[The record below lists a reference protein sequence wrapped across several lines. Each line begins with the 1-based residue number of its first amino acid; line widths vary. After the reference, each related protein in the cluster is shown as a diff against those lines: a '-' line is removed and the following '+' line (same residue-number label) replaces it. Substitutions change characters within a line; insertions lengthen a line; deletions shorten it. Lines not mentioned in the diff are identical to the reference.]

1 MRYTTD
7 WPLST
12 VSSLSIPYHT
22 SGGGFA
28 GGVVGPVRFVWQLVS
43 LAVSSYLQNQQQIC
57 RFCGLSIS
65 VHDYQSN
72 GFGCIFGDIYI
83 MIAISWSG
91 GRSLAASAT
100 AMHPSTPC
108 AAWPKTAPASAS
120 TRRRPCCGPAGP
132 SCWAARRRRRAGL
145 RRRSLRCWAGC
156 MVRMTCWGDG
166 GEWWEGWGGQML
178 VSHGV
183 SQYLG
188 ETSVMHCSFNEKND
202 KQPWDLK
209 GLHLYSE
216 TSCKWRCIQSAH
228 PGVKW

>member
-1 MRYTTD
+1 MHI
-7 WPLST
+7 W
-12 VSSLSIPYHT
+12 
-22 SGGGFA
+22 
-28 GGVVGPVRFVWQLVS
+28 W
-43 LAVSSYLQNQQQIC
+43 YL
-57 RFCGLSIS
+57 
-65 VHDYQSN
+65 
-72 GFGCIFGDIYI
+72 
-83 MIAISWSG
+83 MIAISWWG

-120 TRRRPCCGPAGP
+120 THRRPCCGPAGP

-166 GEWWEGWGGQML
+166 GVMGRNEEVRCWCLTVSLNIWGRPQL
-178 VSHGV
+178 W
-183 SQYLG
+183 
-188 ETSVMHCSFNEKND
+188 HCSFNEKND

-209 GLHLYSE
+209 GLHLYSQ